1 MPTPATRRYHAA
13 LSAARDA
20 ALTLTG
26 DQARLLLEILDEY
39 GREIERLVA
48 AGFTGWTYDAVLRE
62 VSALV
67 DAMSVDMAT
76 TTGQAITLTARQM
89 AEVQALATAELI
101 AAHGVD
107 LAVSAAFAGTGAR
120 AAAAVLARPE
130 LAEAFV
136 TIRLDAKQAANRILT
151 RGLARG
157 APSTAVA
164 RELRQYIA
172 MPQSLIEGDM
182 GILADRR
189 RIGYAAIEALGYE
202 RTPENLALVRS
213 EASQIAHRAMRIA
226 RTETMTAQHEAL
238 VQGAIDS
245 PVVGWLHWELSYRHD
260 PKYPCAC
267 EAIADLDLYG
277 HGPGMYDPRN
287 TPIRPHPHCFCV
299 VTSILKPESEWG
311 QDRGP
316 VPEPV
321 VPIEVVAEGL
331 ELAPS
336 VQASFIRAVEA
347 GRSRVAAPELVGV

>member
-1 MPTPATRRYHAA
+1 MTPTARYHAA

-20 ALTLTG
+20 ALTLTA
-26 DQARLLLEILDEY
+26 DQQRLLLQILEEY

-48 AGFTGWTYDAVLRE
+48 AGLSRRTFDVVLRE

-89 AEVQALATAELI
+89 AEVQALATADLI

-120 AAAAVLARPE
+120 AAQAVLARPE

-172 MPQSLIEGDM
+172 MPGSLIEGDM

-226 RTETMTAQHEAL
+226 RTETMTAHAETL
-238 VQGAIDS
+238 IQGAIDS
-245 PVVGWLHWELSYRHD
+245 PVVAFVHWTLSYRHRE
-260 PKYPCAC
+260 PCAC
-267 EAIADLDLYG
+267 EALAELDLYG
-277 HGPGMYDPRN
+277 HGAGLYDPRN
-287 TPIRPHPHCFCV
+287 TPIRPHPHCWCPLLLV
-299 VTSILKPESEWG
+299 LRPESEWG
-311 QDRGP
+311 RPRGP
-316 VPEPV
+316 VPALLV
-321 VPIEVVAEGL
+321 DLGRAAEGL
-331 ELAPS
+331 DYSPS
-336 VQASFIRAVEA
+336 VQRSFIDAVEA
-347 GRSRVAAPELVGV
+347 ASRWAAAPELVGV